1 MALSADTRPHFTT
14 IANFI
19 STMDKEVVKLF
30 LEVLLVCDEQGLI
43 GKDMFA
49 IDGCKLPSNASKEW
63 SGTKEEFKRKVQK
76 MEKAI
81 KGIVEKHR
89 MTDKTE
95 TGNVVREKEEKY
107 IKTLQDQ
114 VKKIREWLK
123 NNEDKIGKSGK
134 PIKSNITDNESA
146 KLKTSKGVIQGYNGV
161 TVVDSKSQ
169 VIVAA
174 DAFGQGNERELL
186 KPMLEDVEKNFKAI
200 GEDEVL
206 KKAKVTADSGFHSEA
221 NLKMLSEKGIDG
233 YIADPYFR
241 KRDPRFQEEGA
252 KYREEKEKRRKR
264 DKQFRARDFSF
275 AEDLSYCIC
284 PAGKKLYRSGCNIER
299 KGFRQVRFKAPKSA
313 CSDCE
318 LRGKCMR
325 DPEKTEARQVAYI
338 VGKTEEKKNSFTE
351 KMKRKIDTGIGR
363 IIYGMRLG
371 IAEPPFAHIR
381 SIMGLDR
388 FTLRTKKKV
397 DIQWKLYSIVHNM
410 KKIHRYGMICV

>member
-95 TGNVVREKEEKY
+95 TGNEVREKEEKY

-174 DAFGQGNERELL
+174 EAFGQGNERELL
-186 KPMLEDVEKNFKAI
+186 KPMLEEVEKNFKAI

-221 NLKMLSEKGIDG
+221 NLRCLSIKMSPQGVVI
-233 YIADPYFR
+233 
-241 KRDPRFQEEGA
+241 
-252 KYREEKEKRRKR
+252 
-264 DKQFRARDFSF
+264 
-275 AEDLSYCIC
+275 
-284 PAGKKLYRSGCNIER
+284 
-299 KGFRQVRFKAPKSA
+299 
-313 CSDCE
+313 
-318 LRGKCMR
+318 
-325 DPEKTEARQVAYI
+325 
-338 VGKTEEKKNSFTE
+338 
-351 KMKRKIDTGIGR
+351 
-363 IIYGMRLG
+363 
-371 IAEPPFAHIR
+371 
-381 SIMGLDR
+381 
-388 FTLRTKKKV
+388 
-397 DIQWKLYSIVHNM
+397 
-410 KKIHRYGMICV
+410 

>member
-1 MALSADTRPHFTT
+1 
-14 IANFI
+14 
-19 STMDKEVVKLF
+19 
-30 LEVLLVCDEQGLI
+30 
-43 GKDMFA
+43 
-49 IDGCKLPSNASKEW
+49 
-63 SGTKEEFKRKVQK
+63 
-76 MEKAI
+76 
-81 KGIVEKHR
+81 
-89 MTDKTE
+89 
-95 TGNVVREKEEKY
+95 
-107 IKTLQDQ
+107 
-114 VKKIREWLK
+114 
-123 NNEDKIGKSGK
+123 
-134 PIKSNITDNESA
+134 
-146 KLKTSKGVIQGYNGV
+146 VIQGYNGV

-174 DAFGQGNERELL
+174 EAFGQGNERELL
-186 KPMLEDVEKNFKAI
+186 KPMLEEVERNFKAI
-200 GEDEVL
+200 GEEEVL
-206 KKAKVTADSGFHSEA
+206 KEVKVTADSGFHSEG
-221 NLKMLSEKGIDG
+221 NLKMLLEKGIDG

-241 KRDPRFQEEGA
+241 KRDPRFQEEGV

-318 LRGKCMR
+318 LRDKCMR

-351 KMKRKIDTGIGR
+351 KMKRKIDTAIGR

-371 IAEPPFAHIR
+371 IAEPPLAHIR

-397 DIQWKLYSIVHNM
+397 DVQWKLYSMSRLQKVPFC
-410 KKIHRYGMICV
+410 RQC